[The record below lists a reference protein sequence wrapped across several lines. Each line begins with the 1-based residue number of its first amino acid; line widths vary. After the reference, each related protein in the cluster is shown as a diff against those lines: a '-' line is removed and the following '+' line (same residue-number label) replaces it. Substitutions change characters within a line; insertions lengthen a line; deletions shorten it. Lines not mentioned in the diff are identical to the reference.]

1 MTVRA
6 RRVVL
11 GLPGSEAAAQGL
23 AGLVGGDVA
32 KVETRKFPDEETYV
46 RVDGDVADGDCIVVA
61 QMVRPDQQLMPLV
74 FLADALRDLGAARVG
89 LVLPYLPYMRQDTRF
104 LPGEAITSRSFARLL
119 SSSADWLVTVDPH
132 LHRYASLDE
141 LYTLRSHVVSSSD
154 AIAEWVQREV
164 PAPLIIGPDEE
175 SAQWVSRVAR
185 RIESPWRTLRK
196 RRLGDR
202 RVEIDADALD
212 DAECSGRTPVLL
224 DDILSSGRTMQ
235 VAIERLAAMGMPRA
249 ICIAVHAV
257 QAEATTRMLLDA
269 GASAVITCNTRPAAL
284 PQIDLWPDIGRA
296 IGGVLA
302 AVGAHSGP
310 DRPRAGRGDA
320 S

>member
-1 MTVRA
+1 
-6 RRVVL
+6 L

-61 QMVRPDQQLMPLV
+61 QMVRPDEQLMPLV

-164 PAPLIIGPDEE
+164 PAPLIIGPDAWQGGSRAHGEPCE
-175 SAQWVSRVAR
+175 SAASAIDGSKSTPTRWTTPSAQGARLCCWTTSSPAGARCRWPSSAWPRWACLVRFASRCMPSR
-185 RIESPWRTLRK
+185 PK
-196 RRLGDR
+196 RRR
-202 RVEIDADALD
+202 ACCWMPA
-212 DAECSGRTPVLL
+212 PV
-224 DDILSSGRTMQ
+224 R
-235 VAIERLAAMGMPRA
+235 
-249 ICIAVHAV
+249 
-257 QAEATTRMLLDA
+257 
-269 GASAVITCNTRPAAL
+269 
-284 PQIDLWPDIGRA
+284 
-296 IGGVLA
+296 
-302 AVGAHSGP
+302 
-310 DRPRAGRGDA
+310 
-320 S
+320 